1 MEHNDLFKSS
11 FEAHNAMLA
20 RHGLPPLSKIK
31 PAGMPWSSKARKF
44 VFAVKNVLRYFKAE
58 LNHAMRGAVDRDDAK
73 QRLATCMKCEYKA
86 VKYKGVVDPLGV
98 GYCAGGCG
106 CGATQRSLIQVK
118 ITIAG
123 ATCPKNKWETT
134 LKTEGFSLKS
144 LRDAI
149 CGIANTTMSEVK
161 NGLKTLR
168 KSK

>member
-1 MEHNDLFKSS
+1 MEQKENLKIFLN
-11 FEAHNAMLA
+11 EYNAMLA
-20 RHGLPPLSKIK
+20 KHGLPPLSKIK
-31 PAGMPWSSKARKF
+31 PARLTWSSKARKF

-58 LNHAMRGAVDRDDAK
+58 LNHAMRGAVDHDDAK
-73 QRLATCMKCEYKA
+73 QRLATCMKCEYRA
-86 VKYKGVVDPLGV
+86 VEYKGVVDPLGV

-123 ATCPKNKWETT
+123 ATCPKNKWKTT

-149 CGIANTTMSEVK
+149 LGIANTTMSEVK